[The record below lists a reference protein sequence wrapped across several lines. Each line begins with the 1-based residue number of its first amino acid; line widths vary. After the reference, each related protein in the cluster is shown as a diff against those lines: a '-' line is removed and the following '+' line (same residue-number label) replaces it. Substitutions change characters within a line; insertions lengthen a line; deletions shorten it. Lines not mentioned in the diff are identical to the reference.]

1 MKSFTKTP
9 NGVRVALDEAEVSIL
24 RQTATE
30 VLQIVTDRDSTSE
43 DDDPLARLVGISSHD
58 QLPDN
63 PILARLFPNAYQ
75 DEKAANEF
83 RRYTESTLRE
93 KKSQAL
99 VDLLAVLPVRGELD
113 IELADDAI
121 DEWLRAINDLR
132 LALGVILNIDA
143 DSEERFAALDED
155 DPSSFTFRVF
165 HWLGWLQAN
174 LIEHAVTS

>member
-1 MKSFTKTP
+1 MNSFTKTP
-9 NGVRVALDEAEVSIL
+9 SGVRVALDEAEVSIL

-30 VLQIVTDRDSTSE
+30 VLQIITDRDSASE

-58 QLPDN
+58 RAPDN
-63 PILARLFPNAYQ
+63 PILARLFPNAYE

-83 RRYTESTLRE
+83 RRYTESALHE
-93 KKSQAL
+93 KKSQSL
-99 VDLLAVLPVRGELD
+99 VHLLAALPMHGELH
-113 IELADDAI
+113 IELNDDAI

-132 LALGVILNIDA
+132 LALGVALNVDA
-143 DSEERFAALDED
+143 NSEAKFAALDED

-174 LIEHAVTS
+174 LIEHAMTS